1 MPSQN
6 LLSFLHQFY
15 LIQLEQNVGG
25 SYEHSSE
32 DVENS
37 ALTFEQRAAIQ
48 VKFCLYLLNGKSEGR
63 FTAQNYTEYYVIQQH
78 IEHGGDMDAE
88 ALDEGK
94 LKRMVLAFEKRTT
107 KNQELRIK
115 FPDEPTKFLNSE
127 IELHDAIQG
136 KTNICI
142 WS

>member
-1 MPSQN
+1 
-6 LLSFLHQFY
+6 
-15 LIQLEQNVGG
+15 
-25 SYEHSSE
+25 
-32 DVENS
+32 
-37 ALTFEQRAAIQ
+37 
-48 VKFCLYLLNGKSEGR
+48 
-63 FTAQNYTEYYVIQQH
+63 
-78 IEHGGDMDAE
+78 MDAE

-136 KTNICI
+136 KANIYI
-142 WS
+142 RS

>member
-1 MPSQN
+1 
-6 LLSFLHQFY
+6 
-15 LIQLEQNVGG
+15 
-25 SYEHSSE
+25 
-32 DVENS
+32 
-37 ALTFEQRAAIQ
+37 
-48 VKFCLYLLNGKSEGR
+48 
-63 FTAQNYTEYYVIQQH
+63 
-78 IEHGGDMDAE
+78 MDAE

-142 WS
+142 CG